1 MIFFNKRI
9 LAPDLDTSPPPAPT
23 VIVPI
28 EPDVKTPVST
38 NGNTN
43 TGNNAD
49 VSEPEISCIARRTF
63 VIGLA
68 LQGVGIFSTQVFIA
82 LLVVWCM
89 MRTFKMPEDV
99 RMQSM
104 LEQDRLKSTFG
115 IDDDVGIHAVD
126 LVTAEI

>member
-1 MIFFNKRI
+1 M
-9 LAPDLDTSPPPAPT
+9 
-23 VIVPI
+23 IVPI

-38 NGNTN
+38 NSNTN

-49 VSEPEISCIARRTF
+49 VSDPETSCIARRTF